1 MSPILKPHTLEIIS
15 RWPDQTRRVG
25 AHLGRLLK
33 TGDLVCLVGDL
44 GAGKTTLVQGIAH
57 GWETDDPVSSPS
69 FVLVNVYRQED
80 RGELIHMDAYRLSGP
95 AEAVDLDIDHYLER
109 GCLVVE
115 WADRI
120 DAALPEERLMVEMQY
135 ISDQQRDL
143 LVTAVGSDYE
153 EIVEHL
159 RERVYGV

>member
-25 AHLGRLLK
+25 AHLGSLLRK
-33 TGDLVCLVGDL
+33 GDLVCLVGDL
-44 GAGKTTLVQGIAH
+44 GSGKTTLVQGMAR
-57 GWETDDPVSSPS
+57 GWGTDDPVSSPT
-69 FVLVNVYRQED
+69 FVLVNVYRQVHK
-80 RGELIHMDAYRLSGP
+80 GEFIHMDAYRLSGP
-95 AEAVDLDIDHYLER
+95 AEAAELDIDHYLDR

-120 DAALPEERLMVEMQY
+120 DAALTEERLLVEMQY
-135 ISDQQRDL
+135 ISEQQRDL
-143 LVTAVGSDYE
+143 MVSAVGERYQ
-153 EIVEHL
+153 EIVELL